1 MNKEGNWCDQRH
13 ENIVKVLPK
22 SSSSCCGTKAG
33 LGSVAS
39 SVSSS
44 GPVTPA
50 LGSVTAAARVV
61 CTAWSWVRK
70 YVTQCV
76 TRDISCYVVM

>member
-1 MNKEGNWCDQRH
+1 MNKEGDWCDQRH

-44 GPVTPA
+44 GPVKPA
-50 LGSVTAAARVV
+50 LCSVTAAAARVV
-61 CTAWSWVRK
+61 CAAWSWVSSMLHS
-70 YVTQCV
+70 V
-76 TRDISCYVVM
+76 TRDMSCYVVR

>member
-1 MNKEGNWCDQRH
+1 MNKEGDWCDQRH

-44 GPVTPA
+44 GPVKPA
-50 LGSVTAAARVV
+50 LCSVTAAARVV
-61 CTAWSWVRK
+61 CAAWSWVRR
-70 YVTQCV
+70 YVTQCD
-76 TRDISCYVVM
+76 T